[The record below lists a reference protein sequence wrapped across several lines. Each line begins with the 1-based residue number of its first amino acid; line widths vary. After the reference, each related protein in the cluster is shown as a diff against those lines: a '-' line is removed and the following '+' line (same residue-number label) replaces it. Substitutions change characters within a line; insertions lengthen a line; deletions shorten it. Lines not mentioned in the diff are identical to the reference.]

1 MSSTALL
8 TQQLDNRNR
17 MARTVI
23 PNAEFRARV
32 HRRQHNQLLIK
43 MFTDGHGK
51 LLPGI
56 KWEVTEYFP
65 PDRRDA
71 TVVAYYTHLA
81 QAYRNKVARL
91 NRKGDRQ

>member
-1 MSSTALL
+1 
-8 TQQLDNRNR
+8 
-17 MARTVI
+17 MARIVI

-71 TVVAYYTHLA
+71 TVVAYYSALA
-81 QAYRNKVARL
+81 QAYRK
-91 NRKGDRQ
+91 